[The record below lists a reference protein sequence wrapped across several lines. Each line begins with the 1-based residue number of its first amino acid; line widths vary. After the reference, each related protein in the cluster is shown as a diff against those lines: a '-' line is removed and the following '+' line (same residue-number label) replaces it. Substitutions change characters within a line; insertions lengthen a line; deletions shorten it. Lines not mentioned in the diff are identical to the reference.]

1 MFKMIKIKSREKNI
15 TARKKNKDMCYKRKS
30 LPIQKCQKTRKHYR
44 KECKWCVD
52 YGKVAWSG
60 HGRLCLCLAPHC
72 VSCCDDCCWSLSWL
86 PLSPAF
92 HYRHTFFCAAT
103 VRHSLGRAVCRALE
117 ELPSAVH
124 DQERSD
130 CNATVLLLSR
140 LSTRKVCRRKRCSY
154 FCQFV
159 VVALVLLYTFFYYIH
174 QAFTAIIQFVTVMFF
189 Y

>member
-1 MFKMIKIKSREKNI
+1 
-15 TARKKNKDMCYKRKS
+15 MCYKRKS

-52 YGKVAWSG
+52 CGKVAWSG

-92 HYRHTFFCAAT
+92 HYRHTFSCAAT

-117 ELPSAVH
+117 ELPRSAVP